1 MRVCPS
7 TFSATSSNRPH
18 AAAAKAVGLAVVA
31 AAPRRAVCARD
42 SKLISTMPAPDGA
55 ALEECASR

>member
-7 TFSATSSNRPH
+7 IFPATSSNRPH
-18 AAAAKAVGLAVVA
+18 VAPAKTVGLAVVA
-31 AAPRRAVCARD
+31 AAPHRGGHD
-42 SKLISTMPAPDGA
+42 SRLASALPAPDGA